1 MKKKNM
7 QTEEHTTHEEVN
19 SHEEMEAV
27 HTDTTSHNEAAAVS
41 HGEEHHEETGHVAHE
56 ISLAP
61 EPVFNIGS
69 FTVTNSLINS
79 WAVVILLVVF
89 GVLISKKISKIPKG
103 IQNLFEMIIEGAL
116 GVMDSVTGSREKSM
130 KFFPLVFTLFLFIL
144 INNWLGIFPGIGSIG
159 YTAMHNGH
167 ETFIPYF
174 RGATADVNTTLAL
187 ALLAVIGSNIF
198 GFVAVG
204 FWKYFNKFVKVNDII
219 EIPKK
224 IFKDPTVI
232 VINPIKFFVGLIEII
247 SEIAKV
253 ASLSFRLFGN
263 VFAGEVLLMSIAA
276 IFAFVLPIPFMFLE
290 ILVGM
295 IQALIFSML
304 TLVYLSVATTAEE
317 H

>member
-1 MKKKNM
+1 MHQEENINEETVNHSAEADAH
-7 QTEEHTTHEEVN
+7 TE
-19 SHEEMEAV
+19 SA
-27 HTDTTSHNEAAAVS
+27 SPEAAAVS
-41 HGEEHHEETGHVAHE
+41 HDEESHEEAGHVAHE

-61 EPVFNIGS
+61 EPVFALGNFKI
-69 FTVTNSLINS
+69 TNSLINS
-79 WAVVILLVVF
+79 WFVVILLIIFAVV
-89 GVLISKKISKIPKG
+89 LSKKISQIPRG
-103 IQNLFEMIIEGAL
+103 IQNFFELIVEGAL
-116 GVMDSVTGSREKSM
+116 GIMDSVTGSREKSM
-130 KFFPLVFTLFLFIL
+130 KFFPLVFTFFIFIL

-187 ALLAVIGSNIF
+187 ALLAVIGSNIL
-198 GFVAVG
+198 GFVVVG
-204 FWKYFNKFVKVNDII
+204 FWRYLNKFVKVEDII
-219 EIPKK
+219 DIPKK
-224 IFKDPTVI
+224 IIKDPTII
-232 VINPIKFFVGLIEII
+232 VVNPIKFFVGLIEIV

-290 ILVGM
+290 ILVGV